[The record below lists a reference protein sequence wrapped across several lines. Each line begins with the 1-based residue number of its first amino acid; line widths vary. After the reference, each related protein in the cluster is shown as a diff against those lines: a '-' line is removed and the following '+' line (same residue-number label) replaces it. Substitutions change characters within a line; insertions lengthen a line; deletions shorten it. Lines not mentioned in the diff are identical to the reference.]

1 MLKKFISVLLLTA
14 LPLGAANA
22 VIVTMKFLATDFIA
36 ETGGVPGTY
45 PVPTDPIN
53 GIFVWEAAS
62 VHSTIGSLISAGL
75 TPIDGH
81 DYTLG
86 EIGFL
91 SPVSSVEPTIDPNL
105 DAIGGLL
112 IDPVGV
118 QPGTNDFSIGWYRDT
133 LTPFMFVYSSEN
145 YNVPVFISQ
154 TFPEFSVTAVPIPAA
169 LPLMLSGFA
178 VLGLTGRRRKFV

>member
-1 MLKKFISVLLLTA
+1 MLKKFISVLVLTA

-22 VIVTMKFLATDFIA
+22 VLVTMKFVATDFFA

-53 GIFVWEAAS
+53 GTFVFEAAS
-62 VHSTIGSLISAGL
+62 AHSTIDSLVSASL

-91 SPVSSVEPTIDPNL
+91 SPVASVDPTIDPNL

-118 QPGTNDFSIGWYRDT
+118 QPGTNDFSIGWYRDS
-133 LTPFMFVYSSEN
+133 LTPLIFVYSSEN

-178 VLGLTGRRRKFV
+178 VAGLIARRRKAA